1 MELIKN
7 EEIIYL
13 NDENTLIEKYDLNE
27 EINFKCLVDYL
38 LKKNLS
44 SKVMLEDKEKKKTD
58 SEENLIKLINS
69 IINDYNDKVDELE
82 KFKKENKD

>member
-7 EEIIYL
+7 EKIIYL

-44 SKVMLEDKEKKKTD
+44 SEVMLEDKVEEKTD